1 MHQSRPKYSAPA
13 DRDAVIAN
21 CAETYS
27 DACRSPSTCKSADAC
42 RPDADVR
49 VDREREPRFGPRRRF
64 MGGRLVLAGCL
75 SFLVAA
81 CTPAPT
87 SAPPADAQAQP
98 DATAATA
105 CPTGT
110 FEEFLDRFGHDLAFQ
125 KATTADPL
133 TVERY
138 DTAAEPE
145 PRLVTGRVAQSEIA
159 WPVMPR
165 LDTLAA
171 QGRIHEIAPTAE
183 GRREV
188 LIRRQDTSDQQTYIF
203 EQVPCWQL
211 QGVIDE
217 SV

>member
-1 MHQSRPKYSAPA
+1 MRQSQPKHPARA
-13 DRDAVIAN
+13 DRETAIAIDAD
-21 CAETYS
+21 TYAS
-27 DACRSPSTCKSADAC
+27 GCRLPTICEPAHACS
-42 RPDADVR
+42 PDAGVCAGPDC
-49 VDREREPRFGPRRRF
+49 EPYLSPHRRS
-64 MGGRLVLAGCL
+64 MGERLVLAACL
-75 SFLVAA
+75 SFLLAA
-81 CTPAPT
+81 CTSAST
-87 SAPPADAQAQP
+87 SASPAAVRAQA
-98 DATAATA
+98 DSIAAPA

-110 FEEFLDRFGHDLAFQ
+110 FGEFLDRFGRDLAFQ
-125 KATTADPL
+125 KAVTADPL

-145 PRLVTGRVAQSEIA
+145 PRLVTGRVAQREIA

-183 GRREV
+183 GGRRV
-188 LIRRQDTSDQQTYIF
+188 LIRRPDTSDQQTYIF

-211 QGVIDE
+211 QGVIDA